1 MEPEA
6 PDAPEDAL
14 SAYVRDYIQL
24 NPDAR
29 AAFSEDDAEALREA
43 STFARWIDRA
53 YRPQLQAMSIQRATP
68 NLDELKR
75 VANIDDA
82 TVQSVHQCMLES
94 EAARHLGEE
103 LRELGDLG
111 VRRIRECV
119 DDQEEHEEA
128 QALPPLRGC
137 EASTRLLQREAEL
150 CQQVMQFLTL
160 TLTRP

>member
-29 AAFSEDDAEALREA
+29 AAFSEDDAETLREA
-43 STFARWIDRA
+43 STFARWIDRT
-53 YRPQLQAMSIQRATP
+53 YRPQLQALS
-68 NLDELKR
+68 NFEELKR
-75 VANIDDA
+75 AANIDEYDA